1 MGASPLFTTGATYLA
16 GAGAAGGAGAGALGA
31 LGAAA
36 GPLGIVAG
44 LAPLLI
50 HPKRNGMKL
59 MNGLGNIGSRF
70 MDGLLDT
77 DNPYHS
83 AFPFFNQMTNPSQ
96 QNATQ
101 NQQRQNQQR
110 QNNSNAPYDI
120 AGNGW
125 GSSMIPVSGLSPS
138 MPRPAVP
145 FYESKLLPAPFKQKV
160 GLAALQQLNNE
171 MIY

>member
-16 GAGAAGGAGAGALGA
+16 GAGGAGAGAGALGA
-31 LGAAA
+31 IGAAA
-36 GPLGIVAG
+36 GPLGLVAG

-83 AFPFFNQMTNPSQ
+83 ALSPLNQFTNP
-96 QNATQ
+96 
-101 NQQRQNQQR
+101 NQQTGNQNPPRQNQQG
-110 QNNSNAPYDI
+110 QNSGLIPLGQNSW
-120 AGNGW
+120 GN
-125 GSSMIPVSGLSPS
+125 SMIPVGGLSPS
-138 MPRPAVP
+138 LPRPSVP
-145 FYESKLLPAPFKQKV
+145 FYESKLLPAPFKRKV
-160 GLAALQQLNNE
+160 GLAALQQLTND